1 MAIKN
6 RFRYKTSSGEKKS
19 KYGNKKVVFE
29 GFTYDSKRELQRYLF
44 LKDAEDKGIISNLQ
58 RQVKFNL
65 IPANS
70 VYRALTYVAD
80 FTFNVNDRYIVAD
93 AKGLVL
99 PEFKIKQKIF
109 YDKYKNQI
117 YIFKKLSDI
126 NKIIDM
132 TK

>member
-1 MAIKN
+1 MKNKYNAHKVEYNGIK
-6 RFRYKTSSGEKKS
+6 FDSA
-19 KYGNKKVVFE
+19 FE
-29 GFTYDSKRELQRYLF
+29 LDCWQYLEQ
-44 LKDAEDKGIISNLQ
+44 LAKEDKINNLQ

-70 VYRALTYVAD
+70 VYRALNYVAD
-80 FTFNVNDRYIVAD
+80 FTFFVKDKYIVAD

-109 YDKYKNQI
+109 FDKYGNQI

-126 NKIIDM
+126 DKIIDM

>member
-1 MAIKN
+1 MKN
-6 RFRYKTSSGEKKS
+6 
-19 KYGNKKVVFE
+19 KYNAKKVEYNGIKFDSQFE
-29 GFTYDSKRELQRYLF
+29 LNCWIYLEELV
-44 LKDAEDKGIISNLQ
+44 KEGKINNLQ
-58 RQVKFNL
+58 RQVKFNI

-80 FTFNVNDRYIVAD
+80 FTFNIGDKYIVAD

-109 YDKYKNQI
+109 FDKYKNQI

-126 NKIIDM
+126 DKIIDM

>member
-1 MAIKN
+1 MKN
-6 RFRYKTSSGEKKS
+6 
-19 KYGNKKVVFE
+19 KYNAKKVKYEGIKFDSQFE
-29 GFTYDSKRELQRYLF
+29 LDCWKYLKQF
-44 LKDAEDKGIISNLQ
+44 ESEGKIKDLN
-58 RQVKFNL
+58 RQVKFEI

-93 AKGLVL
+93 AKGLIL

-109 YDKYKNQI
+109 FDKYKNQI

-126 NKIIDM
+126 DKIIDM

>member
-1 MAIKN
+1 MKNKYNAHKVEYNGIKFDSQFELNCWEYLEQFESEGKIKDLN
-6 RFRYKTSSGEKKS
+6 RQKK
-19 KYGNKKVVFE
+19 FE
-29 GFTYDSKRELQRYLF
+29 
-44 LKDAEDKGIISNLQ
+44 
-58 RQVKFNL
+58 L

-70 VYRALTYVAD
+70 VYRALNYVAD
-80 FTFNVNDRYIVAD
+80 FTFYVGDRYIVAD

-109 YDKYKNQI
+109 FDKYKNQI

-126 NKIIDM
+126 DKIIYM

>member
-1 MAIKN
+1 MKN
-6 RFRYKTSSGEKKS
+6 
-19 KYGNKKVVFE
+19 KYNAKKVKYEGLKFDSLFE
-29 GFTYDSKRELQRYLF
+29 LKCWQYLEELASEGKI
-44 LKDAEDKGIISNLQ
+44 KDLN

-80 FTFNVNDRYIVAD
+80 FTFFVGDRYVVAD

-109 YDKYKNQI
+109 YNKYGNQI

-126 NKIIDM
+126 DKIIDM

>member
-1 MAIKN
+1 MKN
-6 RFRYKTSSGEKKS
+6 
-19 KYGNKKVVFE
+19 KYNAKKVEYQGLKFDSAFE
-29 GFTYDSKRELQRYLF
+29 LDCWRHLEQLAK
-44 LKDAEDKGIISNLQ
+44 EDKIKNLQ
-58 RQVKFNL
+58 RQIRFEL
-65 IPANS
+65 LPANRL
-70 VYRALTYVAD
+70 YRALTYVAD
-80 FTFNVNDRYIVAD
+80 FTFFVGDEYIVAD

-109 YDKYKNQI
+109 FDKYGNQI

>member
-1 MAIKN
+1 MKNKYNAHKSEYNGMKFDSAFELDCWKYLKQFESEGKIKDLN
-6 RFRYKTSSGEKKS
+6 RQIK
-19 KYGNKKVVFE
+19 FE
-29 GFTYDSKRELQRYLF
+29 LL
-44 LKDAEDKGIISNLQ
+44 
-58 RQVKFNL
+58 
-65 IPANS
+65 PANS
-70 VYRALTYVAD
+70 VYRAVNYISD
-80 FTFNVNDRYIVAD
+80 FTFYVGDRYVVAD

-109 YDKYKNQI
+109 YHKYGNQI

>member
-1 MAIKN
+1 MKKNKYNAHKAEYNGIK
-6 RFRYKTSSGEKKS
+6 FDSQ
-19 KYGNKKVVFE
+19 FE
-29 GFTYDSKRELQRYLF
+29 LKCWIYLKELV
-44 LKDAEDKGIISNLQ
+44 KEGKINNLQ

-80 FTFNVNDRYIVAD
+80 FTFFVGDKFVVAD
-93 AKGLVL
+93 AKGVIT

-109 YDKYKNQI
+109 FDKYGNQI

-126 NKIIDM
+126 DKIIDM
-132 TK
+132 TNDRL

>member
-1 MAIKN
+1 MKNKYNAHKAEYNGIKFDSQFELN
-6 RFRYKTSSGEKKS
+6 CWIYLEKLAK
-19 KYGNKKVVFE
+19 
-29 GFTYDSKRELQRYLF
+29 
-44 LKDAEDKGIISNLQ
+44 EDKINNLQ

-80 FTFNVNDRYIVAD
+80 FTFNVGDRYIVAD
-93 AKGLVL
+93 STGYIT

-109 YDKYKNQI
+109 FDKYKNQI

-132 TK
+132 

>member
-1 MAIKN
+1 MKNKYNARKIEYNGIK
-6 RFRYKTSSGEKKS
+6 FDSAFELKCW
-19 KYGNKKVVFE
+19 KYLEQLAK
-29 GFTYDSKRELQRYLF
+29 
-44 LKDAEDKGIISNLQ
+44 EDKITNLQ
-58 RQVKFNL
+58 RQVRFEI

-80 FTFNVNDRYIVAD
+80 FTFYVGDKYIVAD

-109 YDKYKNQI
+109 FDKYKNEI
-117 YIFKKLSDI
+117 HIFKKLSDI
-126 NKIIDM
+126 DKIIDM